1 MLGLVNVEPFIGSFL
16 KARPSRT
23 WNEVIISDL
32 KENKVNKD
40 LTKDKCMDVFHKK
53 ASNLS
58 KHRKQTLKYDND
70 VDFSRQITDLDI
82 CFFNLELLH

>member
-16 KARPSRT
+16 KAQPSRT

-58 KHRKQTLKYDND
+58 KHRKQTLKYEND
-70 VDFSRQITDLDI
+70 VDFSRQVTDLDM
-82 CFFNLELLH
+82 LL